1 MAFMVAGTPEVK
13 RSEQQA
19 RLDGQ
24 MAALANKPVT
34 DNPHPLGCSESR
46 AFGRGWRE
54 IKEKL
59 SDR

>member
-1 MAFMVAGTPEVK
+1 MK

-24 MAALANKPVT
+24 ICALRGQPVT

-59 SDR
+59 SAR